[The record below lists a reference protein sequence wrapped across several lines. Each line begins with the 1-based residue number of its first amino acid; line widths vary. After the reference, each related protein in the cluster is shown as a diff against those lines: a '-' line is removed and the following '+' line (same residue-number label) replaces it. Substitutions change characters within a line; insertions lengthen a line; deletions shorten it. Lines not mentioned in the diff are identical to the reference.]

1 MDKEGHNKDKS
12 FVGLDKIRVQHAQ
25 QVAKFQEWADC
36 GRWSDFPRNH
46 FDWWAFP
53 IDLPSTNYG
62 LAYSLGRADAAQL
75 LADPSFLPLYRKGVE
90 LIALSWGWDIER
102 QQPVTNPGK
111 QQQWGRH
118 DIRLRKVGQSL
129 LLFGQS
135 DLHASL
141 DRFVAHLEKDEGF
154 SFDTASTAIR
164 GDWPFTAGRGAAA

>member
-1 MDKEGHNKDKS
+1 
-12 FVGLDKIRVQHAQ
+12 
-25 QVAKFQEWADC
+25 
-36 GRWSDFPRNH
+36 
-46 FDWWAFP
+46 
-53 IDLPSTNYG
+53 
-62 LAYSLGRADAAQL
+62 
-75 LADPSFLPLYRKGVE
+75 VE

-102 QQPVTNPGK
+102 QQPVTNPGAYTSCVS
-111 QQQWGRH
+111 QTIIITHDGHRRASRADSFWSGERQQWGRH

-164 GDWPFTAGRGAAA
+164 GDWPFTAGREAAA